1 LLYFNRNNMTRIEVL
16 DPVPDISKVI
26 WTETSVKEKQNI
38 SEVIHNYGNRLQGFI
53 RKRVRTIEDADD
65 ILQDVYVQLA
75 DADRLMKPID
85 QMAAWLFTVARNKIT
100 DLYRKKKT
108 ESLPEYN
115 DDDDNVFGPELSELM
130 FDEGSTPE
138 TEYLRSLVWIEL
150 DKALEE
156 LPEEQRQAFELTEM
170 KGLSFKEISEQT
182 GVSVNT
188 LLSRKRYAVLYL
200 RVRLQELYV
209 ELINF

>member
-1 LLYFNRNNMTRIEVL
+1 MARIEVL
-16 DPVPDISKVI
+16 DPVPDISPDI
-26 WTETSVKEKQNI
+26 WTEASVKEKLNI
-38 SEVIHNYGNRLQGFI
+38 SEVIHNHGSRLHGFI

-65 ILQDVYVQLA
+65 ILQDVYFQLA

-85 QMAAWLFTVARNKIT
+85 QIAAWLYTVARNKIT

-108 ESLPEYN
+108 ESLPEYSDN
-115 DDDDNVFGPELSELM
+115 DDDVFGPELSDLM
-130 FDEGSTPE
+130 FDDGSTPE
-138 TEYLRSLVWIEL
+138 TEYLRSLVWTEL

-156 LPEEQRQAFELTEM
+156 LPEEQRQVFELTEM

-200 RVRLQELYV
+200 RVRLQELYD
-209 ELINF
+209 ELINFKI